1 MRARAARAQVLLAA
15 LLRPGAESK
24 LRRLWNLGHWWLG
37 RAALVAALGN
47 LFLGLRLGGEG
58 LLAFLVLAALV
69 AAWLLAGATKDL
81 VDYLRLPPPGEEE
94 LGKKTFQDRMVEAR
108 ARAQNPHTLTPPA
121 APAGALGC
129 RCARGARPRA
139 RAACAAARPA
149 AARRE

>member
-1 MRARAARAQVLLAA
+1 VLLAA

-37 RAALVAALGN
+37 RAALVVALGN
-47 LFLGLRLGGEG
+47 LFLSLRLGGEG

-121 APAGALGC
+121 APAGGV
-129 RCARGARPRA
+129 RCARAARPRG
-139 RAACAAARPA
+139 RAAGAAARPA
-149 AARRE
+149 AGRRE

>member
-1 MRARAARAQVLLAA
+1 VLLAA
-15 LLRPGAESK
+15 LLRPGEESK

-37 RAALVAALGN
+37 RAALVVALGN

-58 LLAFLVLAALV
+58 LLYFLVLAALV

-108 ARAQNPHTLTPPA
+108 ARTLTPARGPGGGAGPAPLARRLLPA
-121 APAGALGC
+121 AW
-129 RCARGARPRA
+129 
-139 RAACAAARPA
+139 PA
-149 AARRE
+149 ASQRCG

>member
-1 MRARAARAQVLLAA
+1 MRCSAASTPGPVAQAWRCCHGSRARAPRLPVRTAGNAARAARAQVLLAA

-37 RAALVAALGN
+37 RAALVVALGN
-47 LFLGLRLGGEG
+47 LFLSLRLGGEG

-108 ARAQNPHTLTPPA
+108 ARAPTLTP
-121 APAGALGC
+121 
-129 RCARGARPRA
+129 
-139 RAACAAARPA
+139 
-149 AARRE
+149 